1 MGLEVEVVGESNKF
15 DVIVIDGGVAGMT
28 ASVFVTLNKLKSCFL
43 EKEVPGGKLMQI
55 ETVHNFAQAP
65 NIKGSDLAVN
75 IFNGAVEQVKTTYSS
90 GNVVAMKSR
99 NDYFYLYTEDG
110 TTWQAKAIIIA
121 TGTVISKLNLPNAER
136 LENHG
141 LSYCVLC
148 DGALAKDKKVVIIG
162 EALNLPYI
170 NKYTNDVT
178 IIKEQDVKDIV
189 GTDKVQGVMN
199 TDGTLVPCDMIF
211 VQTGYKS
218 NNKFLIPEIR
228 TNNNGEVI
236 VNEKL
241 ETNFPGVY
249 ACGDCTNSQQKLIAN
264 AMYQAEVAARGA
276 VEYINSK
283 KW

>member
-1 MGLEVEVVGESNKF
+1 MGLEVEVVGETNKF
-15 DVIVIDGGVAGMT
+15 DVIVIGGGVAGMT
-28 ASVFVTLNKLKSCFL
+28 ASVYVTLNKLKSCFL

-55 ETVHNFAQAP
+55 ETVHNFDQAP
-65 NIKGSDLAVN
+65 NIKGSELAVN
-75 IFNGAVEQVKTTYSS
+75 IFNSAVEQVKTAYSS

-121 TGTVISKLNLPNAER
+121 TGTIINKLDLPSAVR

-141 LSYCVLC
+141 LSYCALC

-162 EALNLPYI
+162 EALNLPHI

-178 IIKEQDVKDIV
+178 IIKEKDVKDII
-189 GTDKVQGVMN
+189 GTDRVQGVMK
-199 TDGTLVPCDMIF
+199 TDGTLVPCEMIF
-211 VQTGYKS
+211 VQIGYKS

-228 TNNNGEVI
+228 TNSKGEVV
-236 VNEKL
+236 VNNNL
-241 ETNFPGVY
+241 ETTFPGAF
-249 ACGDCTNSQQKLIAN
+249 ACGDCTITPNKLIIN
-264 AMYQAEVAARGA
+264 AMQQAEIAAMHA
-276 VEYINSK
+276 VEYIKSK